1 MEKITVKNININV
14 TGLGEDDY
22 ISLTD
27 IARFKNEEDPN
38 AVIANWLRRVDSL
51 QFITIWERLNNEN
64 FKPTDFEGFRSRPGE
79 NAFTISPKK
88 WVELTNAIGIK
99 VKSGRHH
106 GGTFA
111 HRDIALEFASWI
123 SAEVKLY
130 TIKEFQRLKVQES
143 EQLEWQGKRLL
154 TKLNYLIHTDAVK
167 EFLVPVELSNE
178 QKSYIYA
185 SEADLLNVA
194 LFGKTAKE
202 WRETN
207 PNKEG
212 NIRDYA
218 NTIELA
224 ILSNLEYLNS
234 MLISQN
240 VPQKE
245 RLVILNKEANREKE
259 LFNKNNI
266 KAIESRKQKEIP
278 NSTTLEAF
286 DELEEMKKDKKKY
299 KRHSSVKGL
308 MKDIEEDDD

>member
-1 MEKITVKNININV
+1 MNKITVKNIEITI
-14 TGLGEDDY
+14 TGVGDDDY

-27 IARFKNEEDPN
+27 IAKTKNPEFPRE
-38 AVIANWLRRVDSL
+38 VIKNWMRMRSTID
-51 QFITIWERLNNEN
+51 FIGVWELLNNEN
-64 FKPTDFEGFRSRPGE
+64 FNKVEFDLFKNESGHNYFVMTPT
-79 NAFTISPKK
+79 K
-88 WVELTNAIGIK
+88 WAEKTNAIGFK
-99 VKSGRHH
+99 TKSGKYG

-123 SAEVKLY
+123 SPEVKLY
-130 TIKEFQRLKVQES
+130 IIKEFQRLKVQES

-167 EFLVPVELSNE
+167 EYLVPIELSSE

-202 WRETN
+202 WRDIN
-207 PNKEG
+207 QDKDG

-234 MLISQN
+234 MLISHKLS
-240 VPQKE
+240 QKE
-245 RLVILNKEANREKE
+245 RLITLNKEANREKE

-266 KAIESRKQKEIP
+266 KSIKRIENK
-278 NSTTLEAF
+278 
-286 DELEEMKKDKKKY
+286 
-299 KRHSSVKGL
+299 
-308 MKDIEEDDD
+308 

>member
-1 MEKITVKNININV
+1 MIKGETFMNKITVKNIEINV
-14 TGLGEDDY
+14 TGIEDDDF

-38 AVIANWLRRVDSL
+38 AVIANWIRRVDSL
-51 QFITIWERLNNEN
+51 QYLTIWERLNNEN
-64 FKPTDFEGFRSRPGE
+64 FKPTDFEGFRSKPGE

-88 WVELTNAIGIK
+88 WIEITNAIGIK
-99 VKSGRHH
+99 VKSGRHG

-130 TIKEFQRLKVQES
+130 IIKEFQRLKIQES
-143 EQLEWQGKRLL
+143 EQLEWHGKRLL

-167 EFLVPVELSNE
+167 EYLVPVELSNE

-185 SEADLLNVA
+185 NEADLLNAA

-207 PNKEG
+207 TDKEG

-218 NTIELA
+218 STIELA

-234 MLISQN
+234 MLVSQKLS
-240 VPQKE
+240 QKD
-245 RLVILNKEANREKE
+245 RLVLLNKEANREKE
-259 LFNKNNI
+259 LFNKNNVKSI
-266 KAIESRKQKEIP
+266 KRIERK
-278 NSTTLEAF
+278 
-286 DELEEMKKDKKKY
+286 
-299 KRHSSVKGL
+299 
-308 MKDIEEDDD
+308 